1 MFLLKSSVVIFGNYS
16 DIYAEYLMAGHRLF
30 SAALLF
36 VGVNCLDSDSL
47 SVEVCRAKNTIMS
60 LLSYSV
66 SY

>member
-16 DIYAEYLMAGHRLF
+16 DILLF